1 MVIAEQ
7 LHLHVAS
14 SRGGKGGVTKDGDGC
29 ARRLLKFAKKA
40 HIQQILTFSLHE
52 LQRVIGEEE
61 LATRLRPA
69 NRQDTEAMVA
79 AFKVILGRILAHK
92 FTSTEFFLE
101 RKGSG
106 KGGTL
111 FASVDVYEDDDDD
124 EGSGGSNRSEVVET
138 VSSGKRFICILHF

>member
-1 MVIAEQ
+1 MIAEQ

-69 NRQDTEAMVA
+69 NRQDTEGMVA

-111 FASVDVYEDDDDD
+111 LASFDD
-124 EGSGGSNRSEVVET
+124 EEEEDGSNGSNGSEVVEA
-138 VSSGKRFICILHF
+138 VSNGKIAFQFICILHF